1 MPQLVFCGKNLIF
14 TNPFSFTICI
24 LYIYA
29 MFCPHN
35 IHVYCSQTLYC
46 NKYSVDFFCSVVFF
60 LFITNFSIYSPFS
73 LSLLFLYAVCCRQL
87 SGCTA
92 KSNSLSYSSSHA
104 VSYNSGCA
112 TSSVFSPWIC
122 GKDCNLSEVSWS
134 DSLRFL
140 PLSFFSF

>member
-1 MPQLVFCGKNLIF
+1 MPQLVFCGKNRKLSI
-14 TNPFSFTICI
+14 PFSLNICI
-24 LYIYA
+24 LY
-29 MFCPHN
+29 FLC
-35 IHVYCSQTLYC
+35 HVFSPIIFTLFLDFHC
-46 NKYSVDFFCSVVFF
+46 NKFSVKFFCSVVFF

-122 GKDCNLSEVSWS
+122 GKDCNISEVSWS

-140 PLSFFSF
+140 PLSFFSY